1 MQLRLTTH
9 SDADRVTVAATIV
22 QTNHGIKPYSAMFG
36 TLKVKDVVE
45 IEVDVRLPAGR

>member
-1 MQLRLTTH
+1 VHEATPH
-9 SDADRVTVAATIV
+9 ADRVTGAASIV
-22 QTNHGIKPYSAMFG
+22 QTQPRHQAVLRMFG

>member
-1 MQLRLTTH
+1 LTAH
-9 SDADRVTVAATIV
+9 SDADRVTGAATIV